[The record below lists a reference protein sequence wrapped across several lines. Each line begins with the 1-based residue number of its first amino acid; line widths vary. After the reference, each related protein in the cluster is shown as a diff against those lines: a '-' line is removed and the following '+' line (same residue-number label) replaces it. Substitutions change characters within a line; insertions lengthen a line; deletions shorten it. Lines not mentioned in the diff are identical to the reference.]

1 MARKV
6 KSGRAV
12 TVIGARREFKWPPF
26 INESCHKKKSPLLLS
41 LLLRTSTKKSNSE
54 ARW

>member
-12 TVIGARREFKWPPF
+12 TVIGARREFKWPSF
-26 INESCHKKKSPLLLS
+26 INESCHKKKSPLS